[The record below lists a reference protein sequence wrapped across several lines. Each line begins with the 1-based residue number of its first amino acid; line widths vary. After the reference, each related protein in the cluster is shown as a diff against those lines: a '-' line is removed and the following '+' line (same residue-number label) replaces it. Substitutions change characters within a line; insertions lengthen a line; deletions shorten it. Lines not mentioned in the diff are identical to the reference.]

1 MIITLSRIKK
11 DKFDDLVRLVLGEFE
26 TTGELAFDEKVIE
39 EYSEPIV
46 IDGQAVELVIDLDK
60 YQAIIDEDSFG
71 YTKNT
76 KVGMLL
82 HKDLKSDTVEIPR
95 NIFYD
100 YEVWAYL
107 SLTCFKD
114 IVKHL
119 REKGL
124 KKITE
129 KTLKQFY
136 FNVGPIDR
144 IGLMFLWC
152 MVDRLDSENDYEIT
166 HTAFE
171 FVDPVKN
178 MLATTSL
185 SKGTNVL
192 RAFVQ
197 GIINNN
203 KDARFKSDKFRSKVT
218 SNVSCYASVNML
230 DMLEYNELV
239 DVITE
244 QQKAIISEK

>member
-1 MIITLSRIKK
+1 MIVTLSRIKK
-11 DKFDDLVRLVLGEFE
+11 DKFDDLVRLVIDEFE
-26 TTGELAFDEKVIE
+26 ATGELTFDEKVVE

-46 IDGQAVELVIDLDK
+46 IDGQAVELDIDLDK
-60 YQAIIDEDSFG
+60 YQAILNEDSFG
-71 YTKNT
+71 YTKNA

-82 HKDLKSDTVEIPR
+82 HKDLRSDTVDIPR

-107 SLTCFKD
+107 SLICFKD
-114 IVKHL
+114 IVIRL

-124 KKITE
+124 KQITE

-144 IGLMFLWC
+144 VGLMFLWC
-152 MVDRLDSENDYEIT
+152 MVDRLESENDYDIT

-185 SKGTNVL
+185 SKGSNIL

-197 GIINNN
+197 GIIINNR
-203 KDARFKSDKFRSKVT
+203 DSRFKSDKFRSKVT
-218 SNVSCYASVNML
+218 SNVSCYASIS
-230 DMLEYNELV
+230 MLEALSYEELV
-239 DVITE
+239 EVIT
-244 QQKAIISEK
+244 QHQKAVISEK

>member
-1 MIITLSRIKK
+1 MIVTLSRIKK
-11 DKFDDLVRLVLGEFE
+11 DKFDDLVHLVLGEFE
-26 TTGELAFDEKVIE
+26 ATGELTFDETVVE
-39 EYSEPIV
+39 EYSEPIL
-46 IDGQAVELVIDLDK
+46 IDGRTVEFDIDLDK

-71 YTKNT
+71 YTKNA

-82 HKDLKSDTVEIPR
+82 HKDLKSHIVEIPR
-95 NIFYD
+95 NTFYD

-107 SLTCFKD
+107 SLTCFKE
-114 IVKHL
+114 IVKRL

-124 KKITE
+124 KQITQ

-185 SKGTNVL
+185 SKGTNIL

-197 GIINNN
+197 GIINN
-203 KDARFKSDKFRSKVT
+203 DRDYRFKNDKFRSKVT
-218 SNVSCYASVNML
+218 SNISCYASVS
-230 DMLEYNELV
+230 MLEALNYEELV
-239 DVITE
+239 EVITQ

>member
-1 MIITLSRIKK
+1 MIVTLSRIKK

-26 TTGELAFDEKVIE
+26 ATGELTFDEKIIE
-39 EYSEPIV
+39 EYSEPIL
-46 IDGQAVELVIDLDK
+46 IDGQSIELDIDLDK
-60 YQAIIDEDSFG
+60 VQAIIDEDSFG
-71 YTKNT
+71 YSKNT

-114 IVKHL
+114 IVKSL

-124 KKITE
+124 KQITE
-129 KTLKQFY
+129 KNLKQFY

-178 MLATTSL
+178 MLATPSL
-185 SKGTNVL
+185 SKGTNML

-197 GIINNN
+197 GIINNTR
-203 KDARFKSDKFRSKVT
+203 DSRFKSDKFRSKVT
-218 SNVSCYASVNML
+218 SNVSCYASVS
-230 DMLEYNELV
+230 MLEALNYEELV
-239 DVITE
+239 AVITE